1 METAVIIAGALAI
14 LIGFVGCVV
23 PMIPGP
29 IVGFVGLLCLLVTK
43 ENCPS
48 TLMLVAMGALVA
60 VVTVADYV
68 VPAMGAKRF
77 DCTRW
82 GTTGCFI
89 GTIVGMFFFPVG
101 LVAGPFLGAFL
112 GELIAG
118 RSVSA
123 AIRGGIGALLGF
135 LSSVFIKVLA
145 CVGLAVCFVFCL
157 L

>member
-1 METAVIIAGALAI
+1 MSIALTILGALA
-14 LIGFVGCVV
+14 LLVGFIGCVV
-23 PMIPGP
+23 PLIPGP
-29 IVGFVGLLCLLVTK
+29 FVGFCGLLCLLLTPRP
-43 ENCPS
+43 PS
-48 TLMLVAMGALVA
+48 TAMLVVMGVLVA
-60 VVTVADYV
+60 VVTVVDYV

-135 LSSVFIKVLA
+135 LSGVFIKVLA